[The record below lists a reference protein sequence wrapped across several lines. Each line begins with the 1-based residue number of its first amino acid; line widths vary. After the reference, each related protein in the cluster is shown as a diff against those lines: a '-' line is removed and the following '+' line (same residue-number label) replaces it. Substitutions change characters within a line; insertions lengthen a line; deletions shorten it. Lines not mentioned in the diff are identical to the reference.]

1 MIAIITGATGLIGSR
16 FLERHASDFSK
27 IYCLG
32 RKPADCECEWIEFDL
47 AKPKIEELPDTD
59 VFFHFAGQTSVYH
72 AKDNVLDDLSVNVIG
87 FLHVLELLKKQP
99 TVPFVVYAGTA
110 TEVGLT
116 ESELKI
122 DEFHCDRP
130 ITFYDISKLTAENY
144 LLQFVREGW
153 LKGCSLRLC
162 NVYGGMK
169 NGKNIERGVID
180 LVFQKSLRGE
190 SLQLF
195 GDGNYVRD
203 YIHLDD
209 VVDAFYLAALKKESV
224 NGAFYY
230 IGSGNGIR
238 LKDAFDCVAKL
249 ADTVTGKLVEISS
262 VQPPSHLSAIEFR
275 SFVADNNAFS
285 NATGW
290 SPKYTKLES
299 GLRFSYQ
306 HLF

>member
-32 RKPADCECEWIEFDL
+32 RKPADCDCEWIEFDL
-47 AKPKIEELPDTD
+47 AEPKIEKLPYAD
-59 VFFHFAGQTSVYH
+59 VLFHFAGQTSVYH
-72 AKDNVLDDLSVNVIG
+72 AKENMLDDLSVNVIG
-87 FLHVLELLKKQP
+87 FLHVLELLKKQS
-99 TVPFVVYAGTA
+99 TMPFVVYAGTA

-116 ESELKI
+116 ESEFKI
-122 DEFHCDRP
+122 DELHCDRP

-153 LKGCSLRLC
+153 LNGCSLRLC

-169 NGKNIERGVID
+169 NGQNIERGVID
-180 LVFQKSLRGE
+180 MVFQKSLRGE

-203 YIHLDD
+203 YIHIDD
-209 VVDAFYLAALKKESV
+209 VVDAFYFAVQNQESV
-224 NGAFYY
+224 NGEIYY
-230 IGSGNGIR
+230 IGSSNGML

-249 ADTVTGKLVEISS
+249 AETVTGRLVNTSS
-262 VQPPSHLSAIEFR
+262 VEPPAHLSSIEFR
-275 SFVADNNAFS
+275 SFVSDHSAFIK
-285 NATGW
+285 ATGW
-290 SPKYTKLES
+290 FPQYTTLES

>member
-32 RKPADCECEWIEFDL
+32 RKPPNCECEWIDFDL
-47 AKPKIEELPDTD
+47 AEPKIEELPHAN
-59 VFFHFAGQTSVYH
+59 VFFHFAGQTSLYH
-72 AKDNVLDDLSVNVIG
+72 AKDNLLHDLSVNVFG
-87 FLHVLELLKKQP
+87 FLHLLELLKKQSSM
-99 TVPFVVYAGTA
+99 PFVVYAGTA

-116 ESELKI
+116 SNELKVN
-122 DEFHCDRP
+122 ESCCDRP

-153 LKGCSLRLC
+153 LKGCSLRLS

-169 NGKNIERGVID
+169 NRKNIERGVID
-180 LVFQKSLRGE
+180 IIFQKSLRGE

-195 GDGNYVRD
+195 GDGNFVRD

-209 VVDAFYLAALKKESV
+209 VVDAFFLAALKMESV
-224 NGAFYY
+224 NGKFYY
-230 IGSGNGIR
+230 IGSSDGMR

-249 ADTVTGKLVEISS
+249 AETVTGKLVEISS
-262 VQPPSHLSAIEFR
+262 VKPPSHLQAIEFR
-275 SFVADNNAFS
+275 SFVADNKAFS

-290 SPKYTKLES
+290 VPQYTSLES
-299 GLRFSYQ
+299 GLRSSYQ